1 MQLTDLD
8 LAEIDIKKALEVDP
22 DNRYMR
28 WINLCDSQ
36 LFTETSFD
44 FWKQF
49 ILLTRCMVCNVT
61 VLNMNQGSKA
71 GVQEFEANGKGV
83 Q

>member
-28 WINLCDSQ
+28 WINLCDSW
-36 LFTETSFD
+36 LFTEISFD
-44 FWKQF
+44 FWKYF
-49 ILLTRCMVCNVT
+49 IPVVWSAM
-61 VLNMNQGSKA
+61 
-71 GVQEFEANGKGV
+71 
-83 Q
+83 

>member
-28 WINLCDSQ
+28 WINLCDSP
-36 LFTETSFD
+36 LFTEISFD
-44 FWKQF
+44 FWKYF
-49 ILLTRCMVCNVT
+49 ILLTRCLFCNVIG
-61 VLNMNQGSKA
+61 LDMNQGSKA
-71 GVQEFEANGKGV
+71 GVQELEGNGKGV